1 MSQELDRPELIHQ
14 AFDLLIRSMRRHHR
28 GIERLVT
35 DTGLHRSQRMILLF
49 LSQMDNMPSQRE
61 LADRFDISPA
71 CVARSLKT
79 LAMEGY
85 ITRSG
90 DTDDQRRNHVS
101 ITDKGLQIV
110 RETRRTFDQFD
121 RLAFQGFQTEEILC
135 LISLL
140 SRLQD
145 NLRQYADPDSEPP
158 HPKKG
163 SVSL

>member
-1 MSQELDRPELIHQ
+1 MSQEFDRPMLIHQ
-14 AFDLLIRSMRRHHR
+14 AVDLLIRSMRRHHR
-28 GIERLVT
+28 GIERFVS

-49 LSQMDNMPSQRE
+49 LSQMDAMPSQRE
-61 LADRFDISPA
+61 LATRFDISPA

-79 LAMEGY
+79 LANEGY
-85 ITRSG
+85 ISRCG
-90 DTDDQRRNHVS
+90 DADDLRRNHVS
-101 ITDKGLQIV
+101 ITDKGLRIV
-110 RETRRTFDQFD
+110 QETRKTFDQFD
-121 RLAFQGFQTEEILC
+121 QLAFEGFEMEEIRC

-145 NLRQYADPDSEPP
+145 NLRQYEDPATEPP